1 MPKQNQTPAKSNN
14 NKKRINLALQG
25 GGAHGAFT
33 WGVLDR
39 ILVSDRIE
47 IAAISGTSAGAMNAV
62 VLADGIMAGGKEGA
76 REALGTFWRAVH
88 EASVA
93 SPFQRTPFDRM
104 TNNWNLDYSPGYL
117 FSDIFSRLMS
127 PYQSNP
133 LNWNPLR
140 ELLAKQVDFERVRSC
155 NQIKLF
161 ISATSVRN
169 GQVKRFDRTR
179 LTVDKVMA
187 SACLPYIFQAV
198 EVEGEDYWDGGYA
211 GNPILYPFAYHS
223 DARDILLV
231 QINPLACQKTPKTAR
246 EILNRVNEITF
257 NASLLHELRAIDFVA
272 RLLDEGSLD
281 PTRYRKMF
289 IHLIADEK
297 GFEPLNASSKLNTEW
312 DFFKHLHALGYA
324 AASNFLKEHYECI
337 GDHSS
342 LNVPGVLRG
351 CTAKAADPVEKPT
364 LEKVS
369 A

>member
-1 MPKQNQTPAKSNN
+1 MPKQKKTPATSNN
-14 NKKRINLALQG
+14 GRKYINIALQG

-39 ILVSDRIE
+39 ILESDRVE

-76 REALGTFWRAVH
+76 REALGKFWRAVH
-88 EASVA
+88 DAAVVSPFKR
-93 SPFQRTPFDRM
+93 SPFQWL
-104 TNNWNLDYSPGYL
+104 TNSWNLDHSPGYL
-117 FSDIFSRLMS
+117 FSDIYSRLLS

-133 LNWNPLR
+133 LNWNPLK
-140 ELLAKQVDFERVRSC
+140 ELLVKQVDFERVRSC
-155 NQIKLF
+155 DKLKLF

-179 LTVDKVMA
+179 LTADKVMA
-187 SACLPYIFQAV
+187 SACLPHMFQAV
-198 EVEGEDYWDGGYA
+198 EVDGEDYWDGGYA

-223 DARDILLV
+223 ETRDIVIV
-231 QINPLACQKTPKTAR
+231 QINPLNCQKTPKTAR

-281 PTRYRKMF
+281 PTRYKKMF
-289 IHLIADEK
+289 IHLISDQK

-312 DFFKHLHALGYA
+312 GFLTHLHSLGYA
-324 AASNFLKEHYECI
+324 AASNFLKEHYDSL
-337 GDHSS
+337 GDRSS
-342 LNVPGVLRG
+342 MNVPGVLSG
-351 CTAKAADPVEKPT
+351 CMAK
-364 LEKVS
+364 
-369 A
+369 

>member
-1 MPKQNQTPAKSNN
+1 MPKKNQTPVKPLNP
-14 NKKRINLALQG
+14 KKYINLALQG

-39 ILVSDRIE
+39 ILESDRIE

-76 REALGTFWRAVH
+76 REALAKFWRAVH
-88 EASVA
+88 DAA
-93 SPFQRTPFDRM
+93 MMSPFQRTPVDRM

-117 FSDIFSRLMS
+117 FSDIYSRLMS

-140 ELLAKQVDFERVRSC
+140 DLLAKQVDFDRVRSC
-155 NQIKLF
+155 NKLKLF

-169 GQVKRFDRTR
+169 GHVKRFDRTR

-198 EVEGEDYWDGGYA
+198 EVDGEDYWDGGYA

-223 DARDILLV
+223 DAQDIVIV
-231 QINPLACQKTPKTAR
+231 QINPLSCQKTPKTAR
-246 EILNRVNEITF
+246 DILNRVNEITF

-297 GFEPLNASSKLNTEW
+297 GFQPLNASSKLNTEW
-312 DFFKHLHALGYA
+312 GFLKHLHVLGYA
-324 AASNFLKEHYECI
+324 AASSFLKQHYDSI

-342 LNVPGVLRG
+342 MDVAGALSG
-351 CTAKAADPVEKPT
+351 CTT
-364 LEKVS
+364 N
-369 A
+369 

>member
-1 MPKQNQTPAKSNN
+1 MPKPNQTPAKSKNA
-14 NKKRINLALQG
+14 KKYINLALQG
-25 GGAHGAFT
+25 GGSHGAFT

-39 ILVSDRIE
+39 ILKSDRIE

-76 REALGTFWRAVH
+76 REALGRFWRAVH
-88 EASVA
+88 EAAVL
-93 SPFQRTPFDRM
+93 SPFQRTPFDWM

-155 NQIKLF
+155 NKIKLF

-198 EVEGEDYWDGGYA
+198 EVDGEDYWDGGYA

-223 DARDILLV
+223 DAQDIVIV
-231 QINPLACQKTPKTAR
+231 QINPLSCQKTPKTAR

-281 PTRYRKMF
+281 STRYRKMF

-297 GFEPLNASSKLNTEW
+297 GF
-312 DFFKHLHALGYA
+312 
-324 AASNFLKEHYECI
+324 
-337 GDHSS
+337 
-342 LNVPGVLRG
+342 
-351 CTAKAADPVEKPT
+351 
-364 LEKVS
+364 
-369 A
+369 

>member
-1 MPKQNQTPAKSNN
+1 MPKRHPTAEKTNN
-14 NKKRINLALQG
+14 TQKYINLALQG

-39 ILVSDRIE
+39 ILESDRIE

-62 VLADGIMAGGKEGA
+62 VLADGIMAGGKTGA
-76 REALGTFWRAVH
+76 REALGKFWRAVH
-88 EASVA
+88 EAA
-93 SPFQRTPFDRM
+93 IWSPFQRTPLDMM
-104 TNNWNLDYSPGYL
+104 TNSWNLDHSPGYL
-117 FSDIFSRLMS
+117 FSDIYSRLMS

-140 ELLAKQVDFERVRSC
+140 DLLIEQVDFERVRSC
-155 NQIKLF
+155 NKLKLF

-187 SACLPYIFQAV
+187 SACLPHFFQAV
-198 EVEGEDYWDGGYA
+198 EVDGEAYWDGGYA

-223 DARDILLV
+223 DARDIVIV
-231 QINPLACQKTPKTAR
+231 QINPLTCQKTPKTAR
-246 EILNRVNEITF
+246 DILNRVNEITF

-281 PTRYRKMF
+281 PTRYRKMLLHM
-289 IHLIADEK
+289 ISDEK

-312 DFFKHLHALGYA
+312 GFLKHLHSLGYA
-324 AASNFLKEHYECI
+324 AASNFLRKQYDSI

-342 LNVPGVLRG
+342 MDVAGILIG
-351 CTAKAADPVEKPT
+351 CRDP
-364 LEKVS
+364 
-369 A
+369 

>member
-1 MPKQNQTPAKSNN
+1 MPKQNQTPAKSDNA
-14 NKKRINLALQG
+14 KKCINIALQG

-39 ILVSDRIE
+39 ILASDRIE

-76 REALGTFWRAVH
+76 REALGKFWRAVH
-88 EASVA
+88 EAA
-93 SPFQRTPFDRM
+93 LLSPFQRTPFDRI

-117 FSDIFSRLMS
+117 FSDIYSRLMS

-140 ELLAKQVDFERVRSC
+140 ELLTEQVDFERVRSC
-155 NQIKLF
+155 NKLKLF

-169 GQVKRFDRTR
+169 GHVKLFDRTR

-198 EVEGEDYWDGGYA
+198 EVDGEDYWDGGYA

-223 DARDILLV
+223 DTRDIVIV
-231 QINPLACQKTPKTAR
+231 QINPLTCQKTPKTAR

-257 NASLLHELRAIDFVA
+257 NASLLNELRAIDFVA

-281 PTRYRKMF
+281 PNRYRKMF
-289 IHLIADEK
+289 IHLISDEK

-312 DFFKHLHALGYA
+312 GFLKHLNSLGYA
-324 AASNFLKEHYECI
+324 AASSFLTKHYDSI

-342 LNVPGVLRG
+342 MDVLGVLRG
-351 CTAKAADPVEKPT
+351 CRAK
-364 LEKVS
+364 
-369 A
+369 

>member
-1 MPKQNQTPAKSNN
+1 MPKQKQTPAKSNKA
-14 NKKRINLALQG
+14 KKYINLALQG

-39 ILVSDRIE
+39 IMESDRIE

-76 REALGTFWRAVH
+76 REALGKFWRAVH
-88 EASVA
+88 EAAVV
-93 SPFQRTPFDRM
+93 SPFKRTPFEMM

-117 FSDIFSRLMS
+117 FSDIYSRLMS

-133 LNWNPLR
+133 FNWNPLR
-140 ELLAKQVDFERVRSC
+140 ELLIKQVNFERVRSC
-155 NQIKLF
+155 NKLKLF

-198 EVEGEDYWDGGYA
+198 EVDGEDYWDGGYA

-223 DARDILLV
+223 DARDIVIV
-231 QINPLACQKTPKTAR
+231 QINPLTCQKTPKTAR
-246 EILNRVNEITF
+246 DILNRVNEITF

-281 PTRYRKMF
+281 PKRYRKMF

-312 DFFKHLHALGYA
+312 SFLKHLHSLGYA
-324 AASNFLKEHYECI
+324 AASNFLEEYYDCL
-337 GDHSS
+337 GDRSS
-342 LNVPGVLRG
+342 MNIRNVLHG
-351 CTAKAADPVEKPT
+351 CMAR
-364 LEKVS
+364 
-369 A
+369 

>member
-1 MPKQNQTPAKSNN
+1 MPKQKQTPAKSNN
-14 NKKRINLALQG
+14 TRKRINLALQG
-25 GGAHGAFT
+25 GGSHGAFT

-39 ILVSDRIE
+39 MLVYERIE

-62 VLADGIMAGGKEGA
+62 VLADGIMVGGKEGA
-76 REALGTFWRAVH
+76 REALAKFWRAGQEGGFGRPYQH
-88 EASVA
+88 K
-93 SPFQRTPFDRM
+93 QFDRM

-117 FSDIFSRLMS
+117 SSDIFSRLMS

-140 ELLAKQVDFERVRSC
+140 DLLAQHVDFERVRSC

-187 SACLPYIFQAV
+187 SACLPFIFQAV

-223 DARDILLV
+223 DARDIVIV

-246 EILNRVNEITF
+246 DILNRVNEITF
-257 NASLLHELRAIDFVA
+257 KIMNI
-272 RLLDEGSLD
+272 
-281 PTRYRKMF
+281 
-289 IHLIADEK
+289 
-297 GFEPLNASSKLNTEW
+297 NTIE
-312 DFFKHLHALGYA
+312 
-324 AASNFLKEHYECI
+324 
-337 GDHSS
+337 
-342 LNVPGVLRG
+342 
-351 CTAKAADPVEKPT
+351 
-364 LEKVS
+364 
-369 A
+369 

>member
-1 MPKQNQTPAKSNN
+1 MPNQNQTPATPDNEKKS
-14 NKKRINLALQG
+14 INLALQG

-39 ILVSDRIE
+39 ILESERIE

-62 VLADGIMAGGKEGA
+62 VLADGIMAGGKAGA
-76 REALGTFWRAVH
+76 RKALGKFWRAVH
-88 EASVA
+88 DAAVV
-93 SPFQRTPFDRM
+93 SPFQRTPFDMM
-104 TNNWNLDYSPGYL
+104 TNNWNLDHSPGYL

-133 LNWNPLR
+133 FNWNPLR
-140 ELLAKQVDFERVRSC
+140 ELLSELVDFERVRSC
-155 NQIKLF
+155 NKLKLF

-169 GQVKRFDRTR
+169 GQVKRFNRTR

-187 SACLPYIFQAV
+187 SACLPYMFQAV
-198 EVEGEDYWDGGYA
+198 EVDGEDYWDGGYA
-211 GNPILYPFAYHS
+211 GNPILYPFAYHTDS
-223 DARDILLV
+223 RDIVIV

-281 PTRYRKMF
+281 PNRYRKMY
-289 IHLIADEK
+289 IHLISDEN

-312 DFFKHLHALGYA
+312 GFLTHLHSLGYA
-324 AASNFLKEHYECI
+324 AASTFLNEHYDSI
-337 GDHSS
+337 GDRSS
-342 LNVPGVLRG
+342 MNVSGVLHG
-351 CTAKAADPVEKPT
+351 CTER
-364 LEKVS
+364 
-369 A
+369 

>member
-1 MPKQNQTPAKSNN
+1 MPKQNQTMVEPKN
-14 NKKRINLALQG
+14 NKKHINLALQG

-39 ILVSDRIE
+39 ILESERIE

-76 REALGTFWRAVH
+76 REALGKFWRAVH
-88 EASVA
+88 EAAIV
-93 SPFQRTPFDRM
+93 SPFRRTPFEMM
-104 TNNWNLDYSPGYL
+104 TNSWNLDHSPGYL
-117 FSDIFSRLMS
+117 FSDIFARLMS

-140 ELLAKQVDFERVRSC
+140 KLLTRQVDFERVRSC
-155 NQIKLF
+155 NKLKLF

-198 EVEGEDYWDGGYA
+198 EVDGEDYWDGGYA

-223 DARDILLV
+223 ESRDIVIV
-231 QINPLACQKTPKTAR
+231 QINPLTCQKTPKTAR

-272 RLLDEGSLD
+272 RLLDEGSLNA
-281 PTRYRKMF
+281 TRYRKMF
-289 IHLIADEK
+289 IHMISDEK

-312 DFFKHLHALGYA
+312 GFLKHLHSMGYA
-324 AASNFLKEHYECI
+324 AASNFLREHYDCI
-337 GDHSS
+337 GERSS
-342 LNVPGVLRG
+342 MNVAGILNG
-351 CTAKAADPVEKPT
+351 CTAK
-364 LEKVS
+364 
-369 A
+369 